1 MKELLNIYFGVIGNE
16 DIENVKAQD
25 AKNCNV
31 YKEAK
36 IIDTGEIRIWL
47 VYMEGLK
54 GSQFDVVGLSKDE
67 KELTRVS
74 EVVVYSILCSTNNT
88 SMFFKSN
95 INSIFNNQFWF
106 SITFIQYI
114 ILTVV
119 CVYILSIIT
128 AFISMFVWRKVSSYV
143 VGIGVQVPIVF
154 ILGQLTVRLLLN
166 NLTFMY
172 NPKYLAF
179 GVYIILIIVV
189 VALVYKCSKKEIIK
203 DI

>member
-16 DIENVKAQD
+16 DIENVKVQD

-54 GSQFDVVGLSKDE
+54 GSQFDVVRLSKDE

-74 EVVVYSILCSTNNT
+74 EVVVYSILYSTNNT

-106 SITFIQYI
+106 SMTFIQYI

-119 CVYILSIIT
+119 CVYILSMIT
-128 AFISMFVWRKVSSYV
+128 AFISMFVSRKVSNYV
-143 VGIGVQVPIVF
+143 VGIEVQVPIVF

-172 NPKYLAF
+172 DPKYLAL